1 MKKKKVEYGK
11 YGYFFILPFF
21 LVFFVFQLYPL
32 IYTFYLSFVEYYQI
46 KLGKFQGPNFNG
58 LKNYVMV
65 LATTKGSGK
74 NLEVVSWFDT
84 MTVKDRKSV
93 V

>member
-1 MKKKKVEYGK
+1 MKKKTVEYGK

-46 KLGKFQGPNFNG
+46 KLGKFQGGAEQIVQNDSSANFIWS
-58 LKNYVMV
+58 K
-65 LATTKGSGK
+65 
-74 NLEVVSWFDT
+74 
-84 MTVKDRKSV
+84 
-93 V
+93 